1 VPVPKS
7 NLENFSIM
15 IDDTMVV
22 IRSYNTITEAEIAKS
37 VLASGG
43 IRAEIRNEYMST
55 LYPVGVMP
63 AQIVVRSEDEQAAR
77 DLLAV
82 R

>member
-1 VPVPKS
+1 MMD
-7 NLENFSIM
+7 E
-15 IDDTMVV
+15 TMVV

-37 VLASGG
+37 MLASGG
-43 IRAEIRNEYMST
+43 IHAEIRNEYMST
-55 LYPVGVMP
+55 LYPTGILP

-77 DLLAV
+77 DLLSV